1 MLFDKRERFLFLRFY
16 SLQLLM
22 AHKYV
27 KRRRPIS
34 GHLDREKLV
43 NYGFTKWA
51 KEGDK
56 AGKID
61 PSCLLG

>member
-1 MLFDKRERFLFLRFY
+1 
-16 SLQLLM
+16 M